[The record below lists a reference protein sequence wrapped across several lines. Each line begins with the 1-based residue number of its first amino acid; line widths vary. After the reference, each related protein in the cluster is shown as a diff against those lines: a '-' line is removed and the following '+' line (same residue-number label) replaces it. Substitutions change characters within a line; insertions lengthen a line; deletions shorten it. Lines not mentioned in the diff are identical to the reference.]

1 MGAVPSEIEAYYDT
15 VPRVAA
21 TTEEVGPFT
30 LFVAEP
36 GTGWRFY
43 ARPRLG
49 LETAVTAVDVQRVV
63 ARQDERGLPRAI
75 EWVAETTPSLL
86 PAVRAALGDG
96 ARVEQCPLQVL
107 GPGAPPAAE
116 AGTRCVVLAP
126 DDRDLALAI
135 GTVRSAFAG
144 TDQVQPAV
152 LGGHPA
158 LIARGAAVMVAAYD
172 ASGRVVGGGTAA
184 PRGPTSELMGIA
196 VLPSAR
202 RSGHGAAITRAL
214 VDAVHRVGV
223 RTVFLSA
230 GTPGAAALYLALGF
244 AEVGTACILEGER
257 PGGTA
262 PVRPG

>member
-1 MGAVPSEIEAYYDT
+1 MGVVPSEIEAYYDA

-49 LETAVTAVDVQRVV
+49 LEAAVTADDVQRVV
-63 ARQDERGLPRAI
+63 ARQGERGLPRAI

-86 PAVRAALGDG
+86 PAVWQALGHG
-96 ARVEQCPLQVL
+96 AQVEQCPLQVL
-107 GPGAPPAAE
+107 GPASRPAVE

-126 DDRDLALAI
+126 DDRDLALTI
-135 GTVRSAFAG
+135 GTVRAGFAG
-144 TDQVQPAV
+144 TEDVQPAV
-152 LGGHPA
+152 LGRHPA
-158 LIARGAAVMVAAYD
+158 LIAQGAAVVVAAYD
-172 ASGRVVGGGTAA
+172 ASGHVVGGGTAA

-202 RSGHGAAITRAL
+202 RRGHGAAITRAL

-230 GTPGAAALYLALGF
+230 GTPRAAALYRALGF
-244 AEVGTACILEGER
+244 VEVGTACILEGE
-257 PGGTA
+257 
-262 PVRPG
+262 